1 MVKDIKRSIVSICV
15 WLSLVYVVG
24 WGPAAQMENSNLLLF
39 PVFDSSLHISEVSLV
54 LTQSTTEMLYCLK
67 RWLTFSLDE
76 IVVFGMSNID
86 SIFKKHK

>member
-54 LTQSTTEMLYCLK
+54 LTQSTTEMLLLPEKMTDFLPWWNC
-67 RWLTFSLDE
+67 
-76 IVVFGMSNID
+76 
-86 SIFKKHK
+86 SIWYEQYR